1 MLTKY
6 MTLSKTNNK
15 QLEFLD
21 IVSLGSAGLGIYNTI
36 LNQKQIS
43 NDDLLKEII
52 EYRHKEIDEI
62 MEKVIAD
69 NNRVLKEIKERLER
83 K

>member
-1 MLTKY
+1 M
-6 MTLSKTNNK
+6 NNK

-21 IVSLGSAGLGIYNTI
+21 LVSLGSAGLGIYNTI

-62 MEKVIAD
+62 MEKVIED
-69 NNRVLKEIKERLER
+69 NNRVLNEIKILLER
-83 K
+83 R

>member
-1 MLTKY
+1 M
-6 MTLSKTNNK
+6 NNR
-15 QLEFLD
+15 QFEFLD

-52 EYRHKEIDEI
+52 EYRHKEVDEI

-69 NNRVLKEIKERLER
+69 NNRVLNEIKILLER
-83 K
+83 R

>member
-1 MLTKY
+1 M
-6 MTLSKTNNK
+6 NNK

-52 EYRHKEIDEI
+52 EYRHKEVDEI
-62 MEKVIAD
+62 MEKVIED
-69 NNRVLKEIKERLER
+69 NNRVLKEILDAIERR
-83 K
+83 

>member
-1 MLTKY
+1 M
-6 MTLSKTNNK
+6 NNK

-62 MEKVIAD
+62 VEKVIAD
-69 NNRVLKEIKERLER
+69 NNRVLEELKKLLER
-83 K
+83 R

>member
-1 MLTKY
+1 M
-6 MTLSKTNNK
+6 NNK

-43 NDDLLKEII
+43 NDDLLKKII
-52 EYRHKEIDEI
+52 EYRHKEVDEI
-62 MEKVIAD
+62 IERVIDD
-69 NNRVLKEIKERLER
+69 NNRILEEIKTILER
-83 K
+83 R

>member
-1 MLTKY
+1 M
-6 MTLSKTNNK
+6 NNK

-21 IVSLGSAGLGIYNTI
+21 LVSLGSAGLGIYNTI

-52 EYRHKEIDEI
+52 EYRHKEVEEI

-69 NNRVLKEIKERLER
+69 NNRVLEELKKILER
-83 K
+83 R

>member
-1 MLTKY
+1 M
-6 MTLSKTNNK
+6 NNR

-52 EYRHKEIDEI
+52 EYRHKEVDEI

-69 NNRVLKEIKERLER
+69 NNRVLNEIKILLER
-83 K
+83 R

>member
-1 MLTKY
+1 M
-6 MTLSKTNNK
+6 NNK

-36 LNQKQIS
+36 LNQKQIT
-43 NDDLLKEII
+43 NDELLKQII

-62 MEKVIAD
+62 IEKVIED
-69 NNRVLKEIKERLER
+69 NNRVLNEIKKLLER
-83 K
+83 R

>member
-1 MLTKY
+1 M
-6 MTLSKTNNK
+6 NNK

-21 IVSLGSAGLGIYNTI
+21 LVALGSAGLGIYNTI

-52 EYRHKEIDEI
+52 EYRQKEIDEI
-62 MEKVIAD
+62 INKIKEQND
-69 NNRVLKEIKERLER
+69 RVLETILKALER
-83 K
+83 R

>member
-1 MLTKY
+1 M
-6 MTLSKTNNK
+6 NNK

-62 MEKVIAD
+62 IEKVIED
-69 NNRVLKEIKERLER
+69 NNRVLNEIKILLER
-83 K
+83 R

>member
-1 MLTKY
+1 M
-6 MTLSKTNNK
+6 NNK

-43 NDDLLKEII
+43 NDDLLKKIIEYKHKEVDEII
-52 EYRHKEIDEI
+52 ER
-62 MEKVIAD
+62 VIAD
-69 NNRVLKEIKERLER
+69 NNRILEEIKTLLER
-83 K
+83 S

>member
-1 MLTKY
+1 M
-6 MTLSKTNNK
+6 NNR

-21 IVSLGSAGLGIYNTI
+21 IISLGSAGLGIYNTI

-52 EYRHKEIDEI
+52 EYRHKEVDEI

-69 NNRVLKEIKERLER
+69 NNRVLNEIKIILER
-83 K
+83 R

>member
-1 MLTKY
+1 M
-6 MTLSKTNNK
+6 NNK

-36 LNQKQIS
+36 LNQKQIT
-43 NDDLLKEII
+43 NDELLKQII

-62 MEKVIAD
+62 IEK
-69 NNRVLKEIKERLER
+69 L
-83 K
+83 

>member
-1 MLTKY
+1 M
-6 MTLSKTNNK
+6 NNK

-52 EYRHKEIDEI
+52 EYRQKEVDEI
-62 MEKVIAD
+62 MQKVIED
-69 NNRVLKEIKERLER
+69 NNRVLNEIKKMLER
-83 K
+83 R

>member
-1 MLTKY
+1 M
-6 MTLSKTNNK
+6 NNR

-52 EYRHKEIDEI
+52 EYRHKEVDEI
-62 MEKVIAD
+62 MEKIIAD
-69 NNRVLKEIKERLER
+69 NDRVLEEIKTLLER
-83 K
+83 R

>member
-1 MLTKY
+1 M
-6 MTLSKTNNK
+6 NNK

-69 NNRVLKEIKERLER
+69 NNRVLEELKKLLER
-83 K
+83 R

>member
-1 MLTKY
+1 MS
-6 MTLSKTNNK
+6 LSKMNNK

-52 EYRHKEIDEI
+52 EYRHKEVDEI

-69 NNRVLKEIKERLER
+69 NNRVLNEIKILIERR
-83 K
+83 

>member
-1 MLTKY
+1 M
-6 MTLSKTNNK
+6 NNK

-62 MEKVIAD
+62 MEKVIED
-69 NNRVLKEIKERLER
+69 NNRVLNEIKILLER
-83 K
+83 R

>member
-1 MLTKY
+1 M
-6 MTLSKTNNK
+6 NNK

-21 IVSLGSAGLGIYNTI
+21 IISLGSAGLGIYNTI
-36 LNQKQIS
+36 LNKKQIS

-52 EYRHKEIDEI
+52 EYRHKEVDEI

-69 NNRVLKEIKERLER
+69 NNRVLNEIKILLER
-83 K
+83 R

>member
-1 MLTKY
+1 M
-6 MTLSKTNNK
+6 NNK

-43 NDDLLKEII
+43 NDDLLKKII
-52 EYRHKEIDEI
+52 EYRHKEVDEI
-62 MEKVIAD
+62 IERVIDD
-69 NNRVLKEIKERLER
+69 NNRILEEIKTLLER
-83 K
+83 R

>member
-1 MLTKY
+1 M
-6 MTLSKTNNK
+6 NNK

-43 NDDLLKEII
+43 NDDLLKKII
-52 EYRHKEIDEI
+52 EYRHKEVDEI
-62 MEKVIAD
+62 IERVIAD
-69 NNRVLKEIKERLER
+69 NNRILEEIKTLLER
-83 K
+83 S

>member
-1 MLTKY
+1 M
-6 MTLSKTNNK
+6 NNK

-36 LNQKQIS
+36 LNQKQIT
-43 NDDLLKEII
+43 NDELLKQIN

-62 MEKVIAD
+62 IEKVIED
-69 NNRVLKEIKERLER
+69 NNRVLNEIKKLLER
-83 K
+83 R

>member
-1 MLTKY
+1 M
-6 MTLSKTNNK
+6 NNR

-36 LNQKQIS
+36 LNQRQIS

-52 EYRHKEIDEI
+52 EYRHKEVDEI

-69 NNRVLKEIKERLER
+69 NNRVLNEIKILLER
-83 K
+83 R

>member
-1 MLTKY
+1 M
-6 MTLSKTNNK
+6 NNR

-52 EYRHKEIDEI
+52 EYRHKEVDEI

-69 NNRVLKEIKERLER
+69 NDRVLEEIKILLER
-83 K
+83 R